1 MAKSKSAKIKE
12 ARRAREASLGGT
24 LQNAFENQK
33 QRASEIYDR
42 RRSERGESSSDY
54 GGKESL
60 ESTQPKAGG
69 TQAGGTAPGG
79 APKIETLPG
88 TGNKPEIATLP
99 GPAAT
104 DQRAAEPKNPL
115 QHLWDSAGI
124 GTAAEEAQR
133 QSPMTTSA
141 NRQSDK
147 KAEEKRMNALG
158 KEAEAA
164 YKPNEEQ
171 ERFAEDARRYS
182 AERNAAREREA
193 AAEKKNEVPA
203 TPSRSD
209 KPAPGV
215 VKPSQQIEQGT
226 DAGTGNGNVY
236 TNRRDELQRELD
248 QITQYEGYI
257 TDPDEANR
265 TAARKREIM
274 EELGQVGLDSRVGN
288 VLAGATKQY
297 ASGLVNSAGTTI
309 DALAAAGELYGN
321 ASPYAGYAT
330 DELSAETI
338 GTGTEE
344 ERQAWAAEMQRVQD
358 AAAEVEAVADS
369 LGESAARDLAN
380 AKDGL
385 SGLGQAGVDIATNV
399 IQMGY
404 DAALGKIPG
413 VGSLAAMF
421 VRSAGSSAQEA
432 RQEGA
437 DVGEQLAYGITKGGI
452 EVATEKLFDGVAG
465 IFGKGA
471 ADDVVEGAI
480 RRLART
486 DTGRTVLRAL
496 AGAGGEGTEEAI
508 SDLLSPFAEMIYKD
522 ESLGELFQGLSGS
535 EILYDFLIGAAIGG
549 LGSGG
554 SIATGQNAAKN
565 AEARQADAAEARVN
579 SMMDGAMEALE
590 NPNAGQNQN
599 APLDP
604 SQILAEQVT
613 GPQAQPVE
621 GLTAEDQRAEQRQ
634 QRQKADEVVDTL
646 LGPMADAQAKEEA
659 AERVAEIL
667 ATPTQEATET
677 PQEAPETPGDIP
689 APPTA
694 AETNTGESPA
704 LNSGLANEGE
714 GIGQRQTTRSAAPS
728 QQNIDN
734 AAGNGYTETNGTT
747 MPEVTENGTGR
758 SAEENRNGVP
768 GVYEGRDSDN
778 PGQGG
783 SAGAPGNA
791 GIRLLNP
798 EAQNT
803 LKQSGVYA
811 EMQESSA
818 DNAAFS
824 AALDEARIADQANG
838 WAVTPKTK
846 EELDASGARTFMNAE
861 GNAGFAVAS
870 DGDIEAVFA
879 NKSKG
884 APKGVSR
891 STIPQAIA
899 NGGVKLDCYGAG
911 LVRLYSK
918 HGFVPVARVTFNPE
932 YANPGWDSSKGS
944 PDIFFMMY
952 TGTDADAAVQNYGTY
967 PVITQADLDALPV
980 MEYDEA
986 YAYRDSLLDQ
996 QRNGQTAPT
1005 GETGLTP
1012 TESSEVQQNG
1022 EGNGTPPVPPEGGG
1036 GGLTQPGTPAQKR
1049 SQTESNTLHNVAE
1062 ALGGEQE
1069 ELYYI
1074 PITERQTL
1082 TEAVNRVRADM
1093 NGEMQ
1098 KLMDKDLWTAAD
1110 IDTGLTLYGILKA
1123 DAVRTGDN
1131 TAANAW
1137 AKIVQTRGTRSA
1149 QALQAFS
1156 KWTRSG
1162 IGQANEAIDQLN
1174 EHWEEEDRRNP
1185 PQNEEQRQQR
1195 EEQRNRT
1202 RNDILD
1208 FGQQL
1213 DEIED
1218 GDFTSIRDLIQRQ
1231 SEYRGTGTFVQ
1242 RNYRRILDE
1251 IEDYDYLREYAT
1263 RQLFSIAEDQ
1273 TVDASLGQRI
1283 KTWQVNAQLSRLG
1296 TFFRNIGG
1304 NVVFGLQDT
1313 LTQDGLGVAIDRLV
1327 SHATGH
1333 RTVGA
1338 DLSWFS
1344 QEARRGSRAAMLRS
1358 ILEVAGDVNMGGNTN
1373 RYGTNANRTN
1383 KMNGNGFERFM
1394 SRWEQLLGYSLTTS
1408 DQTSRGQIEEA
1419 IRQSLRNTDLT
1430 EEQIQAIAEQTADYR
1445 LFQNHDRAYQISKG
1459 LHDVLNVIG
1468 FGGEINGNARSGGFG
1483 LGDLVNPYPGVPA
1496 NLAVKALE
1504 YSPAN
1509 IIKGSVELHRVITEA
1524 RHGNYDAAAQ
1534 NRAVMDVARGLAGA
1548 PIIYLLTAMF
1558 KSGLAKNADDED
1570 DLDAAAQNKA
1580 EGKTGVQIN
1589 LDAWDRANKGESTE
1603 WKDGDDLLSIGWL
1616 EPMNAFMAIASMA
1629 AEEDDAS
1636 LGTMAGH
1643 YLNGALQSVL
1653 DMPVMGNISNIVDNF
1668 KYSTAENIG
1677 GKAADAAIGFLGD
1690 AASGMIPAP
1699 VSQAARTRDQYYRDV
1714 TGDNKAEQVINSL
1727 FNSIPGLRETLPI
1740 KTDNFGN
1747 PKEYSGDAAQ
1757 RFLNNFVLPGSVNE
1771 LNQTETSAAVEDLYV
1786 RTGDAAVYPDRNAPT
1801 SFNVDGEKT
1810 RMTSD
1815 ERRAYHQTYGDFCDE
1830 NIGRLLTSGQYD
1842 DLSDSEKV
1850 DMIGKIK
1857 EFANYYAKRGVM
1869 ESRGDT
1875 YTDKS
1880 KEKTAKIL
1888 DTGIDLVS
1896 YLTGKAAVNEDGNGD
1911 LKVGELYDWLYQ
1923 SDYSDEQ
1930 KAAIWDANYSGD
1942 KSFSEYATSE
1952 PATVLTNAGMSY
1964 DKARK
1969 TVQAMNTNG
1978 GEISQKEIKAYYAS
1992 HKGDEVYLRA
2002 LWDAMGWKTSW
2013 DKAMK

>member
-452 EVATEKLFDGVAG
+452 EAATEKLFDGVAG

-471 ADDVVEGAI
+471 ADDMVEGVI
-480 RRLART
+480 RHLAET

-599 APLDP
+599 APVDP
-604 SQILAEQVT
+604 AQVLAEQVT

-646 LGPMADAQAKEEA
+646 LGPMADAQAKEDA
-659 AERVAEIL
+659 AERVTEIL
-667 ATPTQEATET
+667 TTPTGEATET
-677 PQEAPETPGDIP
+677 PQEATDTPGDIP

-694 AETNTGESPA
+694 AETNTGESQA
-704 LNSGLANEGE
+704 FNSGLANEDT
-714 GIGQRQTTRSAAPS
+714 GIGQRQTTRSASEAAQGLIEYTGATSKPAAVAAGIQRIADYIQSNNNGQGMDEATVRGMAEQVAADMLDTVSGGADSETYDAIRNYLKGMDIQISDELRGDVTDYNEWRKSLFGKLNLRKNGLPIDTLYGEMNSTFGEGLFPSSITAQADQINQIIDVLDNLRPKSWVEMATQEEYDAALEDVTRQVLNAVGGIESSATALDSENFASLEGETPPSMINGVETAPS
-728 QQNIDN
+728 QVQANGPTLERGFAENVRTTDSTEEALAKSLGKDKVTYERLLNKDVLARAQGIYNGGYESAKSYLDGAIS
-734 AAGNGYTETNGTT
+734 AAKEGAKLP
-747 MPEVTENGTGR
+747 PEAVPLARMVANEMT
-758 SAEENRNGVP
+758 RNGDVVGAERLIADVAAELTQAGQLGQVARILRQSITTP
-768 GVYEGRDSDN
+768 EGKLYGVEKTVEKLNEQAGERYDVELPQELIGAYKQQTTDEGRDDVIT
-778 PGQGG
+778 Q
-783 SAGAPGNA
+783 
-791 GIRLLNP
+791 
-798 EAQNT
+798 
-803 LKQSGVYA
+803 
-811 EMQESSA
+811 MQQA
-818 DNAAFS
+818 
-824 AALDEARIADQANG
+824 IADQIPASWMEKYTALRYTAMLGNFKTQARNLFGNLTSTLGRMAKDRLAAVMEYIGYLASGGKMERTKSFVYSPSLYKEARNDFENVRDEALGEKKYSDSARQMDKDIQDKRRIFDARRSKTVIGKGANYLLEG
-838 WAVTPKTK
+838 WRRGTNWLMEEGDVIFSRANYADALAGWLAAHKITADQWSEMVNDPFQQDTVDRARAYAIQQAQEATFRDNNDFSRTISQLGRNNAKTK
-846 EELDASGARTFMNAE
+846 TGKVLSAIGEGIMPFRKTPANILVRAEEYSPVGLINTAVKAAQAANKNSEVTASDVIDQAAKTLTGTGLLALGYMLANKGMLRGKDKDEEQENFDKLRGAQDWSLKLGNKSYTMDWVAPYSIPLFMGAQLEDAMADGGLDASEAMKIIRSMSEPMLEMSMLDGINDAFEVVQSYN
-861 GNAGFAVAS
+861 S
-870 DGDIEAVFA
+870 D
-879 NKSKG
+879 
-884 APKGVSR
+884 
-891 STIPQAIA
+891 
-899 NGGVKLDCYGAG
+899 
-911 LVRLYSK
+911 
-918 HGFVPVARVTFNPE
+918 
-932 YANPGWDSSKGS
+932 
-944 PDIFFMMY
+944 
-952 TGTDADAAVQNYGTY
+952 
-967 PVITQADLDALPV
+967 
-980 MEYDEA
+980 
-986 YAYRDSLLDQ
+986 
-996 QRNGQTAPT
+996 
-1005 GETGLTP
+1005 
-1012 TESSEVQQNG
+1012 
-1022 EGNGTPPVPPEGGG
+1022 TPP
-1036 GGLTQPGTPAQKR
+1036 L
-1049 SQTESNTLHNVAE
+1049 
-1062 ALGGEQE
+1062 
-1069 ELYYI
+1069 EL
-1074 PITERQTL
+1074 
-1082 TEAVNRVRADM
+1082 
-1093 NGEMQ
+1093 
-1098 KLMDKDLWTAAD
+1098 
-1110 IDTGLTLYGILKA
+1110 
-1123 DAVRTGDN
+1123 
-1131 TAANAW
+1131 
-1137 AKIVQTRGTRSA
+1137 
-1149 QALQAFS
+1149 
-1156 KWTRSG
+1156 
-1162 IGQANEAIDQLN
+1162 
-1174 EHWEEEDRRNP
+1174 
-1185 PQNEEQRQQR
+1185 
-1195 EEQRNRT
+1195 
-1202 RNDILD
+1202 
-1208 FGQQL
+1208 
-1213 DEIED
+1213 
-1218 GDFTSIRDLIQRQ
+1218 
-1231 SEYRGTGTFVQ
+1231 
-1242 RNYRRILDE
+1242 
-1251 IEDYDYLREYAT
+1251 
-1263 RQLFSIAEDQ
+1263 
-1273 TVDASLGQRI
+1273 
-1283 KTWQVNAQLSRLG
+1283 
-1296 TFFRNIGG
+1296 
-1304 NVVFGLQDT
+1304 
-1313 LTQDGLGVAIDRLV
+1313 
-1327 SHATGH
+1327 
-1333 RTVGA
+1333 
-1338 DLSWFS
+1338 
-1344 QEARRGSRAAMLRS
+1344 
-1358 ILEVAGDVNMGGNTN
+1358 
-1373 RYGTNANRTN
+1373 
-1383 KMNGNGFERFM
+1383 
-1394 SRWEQLLGYSLTTS
+1394 
-1408 DQTSRGQIEEA
+1408 
-1419 IRQSLRNTDLT
+1419 
-1430 EEQIQAIAEQTADYR
+1430 
-1445 LFQNHDRAYQISKG
+1445 
-1459 LHDVLNVIG
+1459 
-1468 FGGEINGNARSGGFG
+1468 
-1483 LGDLVNPYPGVPA
+1483 
-1496 NLAVKALE
+1496 
-1504 YSPAN
+1504 
-1509 IIKGSVELHRVITEA
+1509 
-1524 RHGNYDAAAQ
+1524 
-1534 NRAVMDVARGLAGA
+1534 
-1548 PIIYLLTAMF
+1548 
-1558 KSGLAKNADDED
+1558 LAKNA
-1570 DLDAAAQNKA
+1570 L
-1580 EGKTGVQIN
+1580 
-1589 LDAWDRANKGESTE
+1589 
-1603 WKDGDDLLSIGWL
+1603 
-1616 EPMNAFMAIASMA
+1616 
-1629 AEEDDAS
+1629 AS
-1636 LGTMAGH
+1636 L
-1643 YLNGALQSVL
+1643 L
-1653 DMPVMGNISNIVDNF
+1653 
-1668 KYSTAENIG
+1668 
-1677 GKAADAAIGFLGD
+1677 
-1690 AASGMIPAP
+1690 
-1699 VSQAARTRDQYYRDV
+1699 SQAAPTLFGQIERYGEDYRQTTYTDPNGILDPSIQRKV
-1714 TGDNKAEQVINSL
+1714 SQTMAK
-1727 FNSIPGLRETLPI
+1727 IPGIPGVLEDPDFQQQDYIDAWGRKQETPQGVGKFLETFVTPWYSSENRSTPI
-1740 KTDNFGN
+1740 DD
-1747 PKEYSGDAAQ
+1747 ELQRLYQSGVDGA
-1757 RFLNNFVLPGSVNE
+1757 
-1771 LNQTETSAAVEDLYV
+1771 DK
-1786 RTGDAAVYPDRNAPT
+1786 VYPDYASRNL
-1801 SFNVDGEKT
+1801 
-1810 RMTSD
+1810 
-1815 ERRAYHQTYGDFCDE
+1815 QGD
-1830 NIGRLLTSGQYD
+1830 IGRLTPEEWETYATAKGQTSLALVQDFIESEEYQGMD
-1842 DLSDSEKV
+1842 D
-1850 DMIGKIK
+1850 K
-1857 EFANYYAKRGVM
+1857 ERAEIIQNLYTLANNSA
-1869 ESRGDT
+1869 
-1875 YTDKS
+1875 
-1880 KEKTAKIL
+1880 KTA
-1888 DTGIDLVS
+1888 VMRQR
-1896 YLTGKAAVNEDGNGD
+1896 
-1911 LKVGELYDWLYQ
+1911 GE
-1923 SDYSDEQ
+1923 
-1930 KAAIWDANYSGD
+1930 
-1942 KSFSEYATSE
+1942 E
-1952 PATVLTNAGMSY
+1952 PAKLDPVTALVEAGMEPGEAGGLVL
-1964 DKARK
+1964 DIGGDGKVR
-1969 TVQAMNTNG
+1969 QAD
-1978 GEISQKEIKAYYAS
+1978 IKAYYAS